1 MPRPE
6 EDSLHTNYRPYLHL
20 ECRLVAPPTQSVRR
34 AAAALAFLSS
44 NFFHLNLPCIQSL
57 AVFTSLVR
65 TPSMLLLNRVRSCA
79 HRNLPNP
86 NLLASK
92 RCFSGGADTSGG
104 LETLRQL
111 SGLLTDGG
119 RRKKREID
127 FAIPKHIGI
136 RARVEYGFQRI
147 KHRIGER
154 GAIQRRQLRRCGSN
168 HWRPPRNR
176 VRENP
181 ETRPAKSPRA
191 PAAATPSYHPVLTPQ
206 VSRFWWGRP
215 PGLRATPGRAAAT
228 TKPVEMPAPF

>member
-1 MPRPE
+1 MGADGRNVK
-6 EDSLHTNYRPYLHL
+6 SIS
-20 ECRLVAPPTQSVRR
+20 QSRNIS
-34 AAAALAFLSS
+34 AFVPAWST
-44 NFFHLNLPCIQSL
+44 
-57 AVFTSLVR
+57 VF
-65 TPSMLLLNRVRSCA
+65 RSE
-79 HRNLPNP
+79 
-86 NLLASK
+86 
-92 RCFSGGADTSGG
+92 ADTSGG

-147 KHRIGER
+147 NHRIGER
-154 GAIQRRQLRRCGSN
+154 GAIQRRQPRRCGSN

-191 PAAATPSYHPVLTPQ
+191 PAAATPSLYFPTLTPQ
-206 VSRFWWGRP
+206 VSSDPIFRHSCGAAHPERAYFFCLFSRSEEHTSELQS
-215 PGLRATPGRAAAT
+215 LRH
-228 TKPVEMPAPF
+228 